1 MATPLLHTA
10 TPHKDHLRPQSNPPP
25 RHMPRVFPFA
35 AAIALCPVDSEN
47 SAQHKAAWHPD
58 SCSLHPILPNRTAQV
73 QTPADAPA
81 TTKAM
86 QDKSD
91 SRPPRDHPH

>member
-1 MATPLLHTA
+1 MSTPLLHTA
-10 TPHKDHLRPQSNPPP
+10 TPHKDHPQLPSNPPP
-25 RHMPRVFPFA
+25 AHAPQVVLGA

-47 SAQHKAAWHPD
+47 SAQHKAAWHRD